1 MSNLFGENEEK
12 KDKEV
17 PEEESANNEYDFEEP
32 QSFEN
37 GIERL
42 ENLVQELES
51 GSIGLQESLLLYKEA
66 RKLAAWCY
74 NKLTAFQGELKTLGL
89 SEGGEFTLDDLP
101 PVE

>member
-1 MSNLFGENEEK
+1 MSNLFDENEEK

-17 PEEESANNEYDFEEP
+17 PSDELTDKQHGFEEP
-32 QSFEN
+32 QSFES

-42 ENLVQELES
+42 ENLIQELES

-74 NKLTAFQGELKTLGL
+74 KKLAAFQGELKTLGL
-89 SEGGEFTLDDLP
+89 NEGGEFTLDDLP